1 MSGTQILWKK
11 ERATNL
17 TVRLVQGTSSIRY
30 LNLHAGHSF
39 GPLRV
44 GAVADWCVSG
54 EGVQPIHLSLLF
66 DGTDLFVSAASAN
79 LYVSLNGQ
87 PLNAGQW
94 IPVGISSEICFGSA
108 VLHVARGESQPP
120 PGSPQVAAAETGPE
134 ATLSDGG
141 RLRELAQRARAAAEN
156 QLSSAPPP
164 AVSPSAAPPAIMP
177 TPVPAAGQPP
187 PAAGHPIT
195 SAPPPATPQAGSP
208 GGFWREASLVKKLTL
223 VLLPLAAA
231 ATWFTWEDPES
242 APEETERTTPVASSS
257 AAARGS
263 AGVPDKAAAPAES
276 AALRAD
282 PPAGTVSVAA
292 PRVESEAPST
302 AETAAP
308 QASAA
313 DATAAPPSASAGVL
327 MLAPTPTHA
336 TPRAAIDA
344 AFSGRLDSA
353 KELYA
358 KLVAAHPD
366 KPELALA
373 KKRIDEN
380 AVRKP

>member
-11 ERATNL
+11 DRATNL
-17 TVRLVQGTSSIRY
+17 TVRLVQGTSPIQY
-30 LNLHAGHSF
+30 LNLHAGRSF

-94 IPVGISSEICFGSA
+94 VPVGISSEICFGSA

-120 PGSPQVAAAETGPE
+120 PGSPLLGAAENGPE
-134 ATLSDGG
+134 STLSDGG
-141 RLRELAQRARAAAEN
+141 RLRELAQRARAEVES

-164 AVSPSAAPPAIMP
+164 AVSPSAAPPAILP

-187 PAAGHPIT
+187 PTAGPHSAT
-195 SAPPPATPQAGSP
+195 SPPAAPKAASP
-208 GGFWREASLVKKLTL
+208 GGFWREASLVKKITL
-223 VLLPLAAA
+223 VLLPLAAV
-231 ATWFTWEDPES
+231 ATWLTWEDPES

-257 AAARGS
+257 APAPSS
-263 AGVPDKAAAPAES
+263 APVPAKVAAPAES
-276 AALRAD
+276 APSHA
-282 PPAGTVSVAA
+282 AA
-292 PRVESEAPST
+292 P
-302 AETAAP
+302 
-308 QASAA
+308 A
-313 DATAAPPSASAGVL
+313 DFSATAAAPSASAGVL
-327 MLAPTPTHA
+327 MLAPTPSQA